1 VPLVCDGV
9 ALAKENVA
17 EVRAAVGAKGFK
29 SRALSPAVHV
39 AFVAGPEACSGG
51 LRGRGR
57 RRALQ

>member
-1 VPLVCDGV
+1 M

-51 LRGRGR
+51 FSGRGR